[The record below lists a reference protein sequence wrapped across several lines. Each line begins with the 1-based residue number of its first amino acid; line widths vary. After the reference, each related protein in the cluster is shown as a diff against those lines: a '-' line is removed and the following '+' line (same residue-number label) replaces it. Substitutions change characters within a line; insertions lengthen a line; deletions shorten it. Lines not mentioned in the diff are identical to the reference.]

1 MNNIFIYKNSPAV
14 WRRVFHS
21 FDWRKRTGHLYFP
34 SVIKAALYCGHDPQH
49 PRSSSHSNYATVH
62 WKYETSSW
70 IPRASLILLFQSE
83 KIETHWIYKNERN
96 IPSPSYI
103 IWKQNYLFRARVL
116 HYKNKLLTAFFF
128 LFCWRRISLWS
139 VQYPSSFL
147 LSQFHGERCC
157 HKIPDK
163 LSPPFAWYSE
173 FLPLSFSF
181 VTITSFKSVQKARQ
195 AQEPRCDV
203 RPIFVCIQC
212 IFVDISSEKPFPS
225 NWSTLHIAN
234 WSRLNKR

>member
-34 SVIKAALYCGHDPQH
+34 SLIKAALYCGHDPQH

-128 LFCWRRISLWS
+128 FSAG
-139 VQYPSSFL
+139 V
-147 LSQFHGERCC
+147 
-157 HKIPDK
+157 
-163 LSPPFAWYSE
+163 E
-173 FLPLSFSF
+173 FLYGASNILPLFSCRNF
-181 VTITSFKSVQKARQ
+181 MGSVAATKFL
-195 AQEPRCDV
+195 
-203 RPIFVCIQC
+203 I
-212 IFVDISSEKPFPS
+212 
-225 NWSTLHIAN
+225 N
-234 WSRLNKR
+234 